1 MLEILTLVILMSMLE
16 PKSKYPLMY
25 TGDGFELGLS
35 VLPCSLGQADD
46 VDRILKK
53 WDFGSL
59 ANDWSGFMIG
69 GPGLVALKLQ
79 KVSISELTQ
88 GPKFDMNDPRRFQVV

>member
-46 VDRILKK
+46 VDTKLKK

-79 KVSISELTQ
+79 KVSISDLTQ
-88 GPKFDMNDPRRFQVV
+88 